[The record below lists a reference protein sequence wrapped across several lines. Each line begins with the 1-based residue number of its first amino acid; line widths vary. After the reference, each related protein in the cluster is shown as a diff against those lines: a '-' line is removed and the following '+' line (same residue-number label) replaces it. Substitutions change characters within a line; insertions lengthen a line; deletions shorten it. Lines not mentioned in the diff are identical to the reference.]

1 MLKIDKGILIMVT
14 KKKQAPQATVA
25 QNPLLLRAQRLM
37 EAFAKSD
44 DERDFFLDNREG
56 FIVFVDLDK
65 SEEELQS
72 LHDELDNEPERYF
85 LIPKPTFFEIKKIME
100 SFVNEKVYDID
111 TKEKLLDIIQSKDS
125 RENFLNFLYDQ
136 ILELEK
142 WQQFYQERSRIRIIE
157 WLRENGFQFV
167 FEEDLEFAA
176 SLLEKIKMNL
186 FEKNPDKEVEAARK
200 IIIAKSKS
208 YYTSEALNPR
218 PKRGRPPKKAI
229 KAEFEPQISVDLYT
243 TVPKT
248 VRPFL
253 FIPDSSHP
261 SAATFSARY
270 DDETELLASKRNHSG
285 SEARAVI
292 ENLNRKLA
300 SLRSLGSE
308 WLTNEDEEENEV
320 EISELDS
327 FDDEDDEDEFDAL
340 PPTKGS
346 SAKSVKKAK
355 PANGKNVPAS
365 KNKAVKKEP
374 PVKKAPS
381 PQKVTPIKKP
391 VPPKK
396 AIPSKKTPPPKKKK

>member
-1 MLKIDKGILIMVT
+1 MVT

-65 SEEELQS
+65 SEEELQA
-72 LHDELDNEPERYF
+72 LHDELDHEPERYF

-167 FEEDLEFAA
+167 FEEDLEFT
-176 SLLEKIKMNL
+176 SDLLEKIKIHL
-186 FEKNPDKEVEAARK
+186 FEKNVDKEVEAARK
-200 IIIAKSKS
+200 AIIAKSKS

-229 KAEFEPQISVDLYT
+229 KAEFEPQVSVDLYT
-243 TVPKT
+243 TVPKII
-248 VRPFL
+248 RPFL

-308 WLTNEDEEENEV
+308 WLTNDDD
-320 EISELDS
+320 EISPLDKI
-327 FDDEDDEDEFDAL
+327 DDEDDEDEDDEDDFDTIVPA
-340 PPTKGS
+340 KG
-346 SAKSVKKAK
+346 ASVEKAK
-355 PANGKNVPAS
+355 PTNGKNIPTT
-365 KNKAVKKEP
+365 KNKAVKNTP
-374 PVKKAPS
+374 PVKK
-381 PQKVTPIKKP
+381 TP
-391 VPPKK
+391 PPKQS
-396 AIPSKKTPPPKKKK
+396 PPPKKTPPPKKKK